1 MSDCCTPGSGF
12 PNAALMQ
19 QMATNNSIVWKE
31 ICMLQ
36 QAILEASS
44 QCQVGGGKMC
54 VTVGGNTPMTFVS
67 GVESVTVNDGGSGY
81 IIDTPTVYFEPPYNS
96 TEYTLAAGTVITN
109 GSSIMGIT
117 VTDGGNGYS
126 PIRST
131 LNVSSVSGMDA
142 VLEPLVNAAGQIISV
157 NIVNPGSGYTTDD
170 SVTAIRSVQP
180 NPAYVNATFLI
191 TAVSVTGEI
200 LSVIVTNPGS
210 GYQDSV
216 ATARIVSSID
226 PTLSYPL
233 GTGFM
238 GIVATDMSGAV
249 TGVNI
254 TNPGFGYADLH
265 PYMIITDPGIGAT
278 TSVQLNSGSVGSVT
292 VLTLGATTSVQLNSG
307 SVGSV
312 TVLTSGTNYTQNAS
326 GTVVNPSTAPEPTFA
341 DVTVNVSN
349 NTFGTDPQLYWQ
361 VWAGAATDKQISIQL
376 NAVLSYFKGLGY
388 TIIIH
393 SNPVSTNTIQ
403 WKICW

>member
-44 QCQVGGGKMC
+44 QCQIGGGKMC

-67 GVESVTVNDGGSGY
+67 GIESVTVNDGGLGY
-81 IIDTPTVYFEPPYNS
+81 LIDTPTVYFEPPYS
-96 TEYTLAAGTVITN
+96 AIEYTLATGTVTTN
-109 GSSIMGIT
+109 GSSILAVN
-117 VTDGGNGYS
+117 VTSGGTGYQ

-131 LNVSSVSGMDA
+131 LSVSSLAGTGA
-142 VLEPLVNAAGQIISV
+142 VLEPLVNAAGQIVSV
-157 NIVNPGSGYTTDD
+157 NIVNPGSGYTLDD
-170 SVTAIRSVQP
+170 SVTANRYIEP
-180 NPAYVNATFLI
+180 NPAYTNATFLI

-216 ATARIVSSID
+216 AKAVIVSSIN
-226 PTLSYPL
+226 PNLTYPL

-238 GIVATDMSGAV
+238 AIVATDVSGAV

-254 TNPGFGYADLH
+254 TNPGAGYADLN
-265 PYMIITDPGIGAT
+265 PYLVITDPGI
-278 TSVQLNSGSVGSVT
+278 
-292 VLTLGATTSVQLNSG
+292 GATTSVQLNSG

-312 TVLTSGTNYTQNAS
+312 TVLTSGTNYTQNAT
-326 GTVVNPSTAPEPTFA
+326 GTVVNPSTAPDPTFA
-341 DVTVNVSN
+341 DVTINVSN
-349 NTFGTDPQLYWQ
+349 NTFGTNPQLYWQ

-388 TIIIH
+388 TILIQ